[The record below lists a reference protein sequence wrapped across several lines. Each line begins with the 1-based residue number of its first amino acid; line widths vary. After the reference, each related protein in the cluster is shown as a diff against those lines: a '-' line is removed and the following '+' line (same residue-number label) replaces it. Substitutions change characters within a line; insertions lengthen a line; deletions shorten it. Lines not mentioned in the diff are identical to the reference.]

1 MKSTINV
8 SKEYIDGIIRELDS
22 SRYFLLGPSN
32 ENATRAELFH
42 FALALGLKN
51 GNPSKLKGS
60 IGLIRTSYIDTYSY
74 LYKSIYYDKVLS
86 TDESQIDQITDIDAA
101 IDLVEQYANTGFD
114 VLTKLKAEFPDD
126 TLFMK
131 KILSLIDEMQKDYLS
146 VYGVKEVY
154 SE

>member
-1 MKSTINV
+1 LFITI
-8 SKEYIDGIIRELDS
+8 
-22 SRYFLLGPSN
+22 
-32 ENATRAELFH
+32 H
-42 FALALGLKN
+42 
-51 GNPSKLKGS
+51 
-60 IGLIRTSYIDTYSY
+60 
-74 LYKSIYYDKVLS
+74 
-86 TDESQIDQITDIDAA
+86 QITDIDAA